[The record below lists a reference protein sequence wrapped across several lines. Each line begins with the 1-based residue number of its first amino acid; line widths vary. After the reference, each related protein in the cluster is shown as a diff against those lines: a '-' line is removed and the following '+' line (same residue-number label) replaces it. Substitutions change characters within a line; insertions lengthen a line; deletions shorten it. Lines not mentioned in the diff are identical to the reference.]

1 MVPRIETL
9 PAKKLVGKRLT
20 MTFSNNKTFE
30 LWRSFMPYRKEIHN
44 CVSTD
49 LYSLQI
55 YPPSFYENFNPD
67 TEFEK
72 WAAVEVFDFADVPC
86 NFFRLN
92 LEGGLYAVFH
102 FKGLHSSAS
111 EIFRFILGTW
121 LPESIYNL
129 DDRPHFERLGEKYKN
144 DDPNSEEEIW
154 IPVKPKK

>member
-9 PAKKLVGKRLT
+9 SAKKLVGKRLI
-20 MTFSNNKTFE
+20 MSFSNNKTFE

-44 CVSTD
+44 CISPD

-55 YPPSFYENFNPD
+55 YPPSFFENFNPN

-72 WAAVEVFDFADVPC
+72 WAAIEVSDFIDVPG
-86 NFFRLN
+86 NFLTFN
-92 LEGGLYAVFH
+92 LPEGLYAVFLY
-102 FKGLHSSAS
+102 KGLPDAAA
-111 EIFRFILGTW
+111 ETFQYIIGTW
-121 LPESIYNL
+121 LPKSVYSL
-129 DDRPHFERLGEKYKN
+129 DDRPHFERLGEKYKS